1 VEFSTVNTSGD
12 LRVARG
18 LNNCRAMKRV
28 ACLLLL
34 AASTAHADGDRGY
47 GAMGISL
54 LFSAPDASIATY
66 SAEGA
71 IRIPKTPLL
80 VRGFAGIGGGN
91 NGGENTGTRIRDLR
105 VGIEADTCTSER
117 GACAFI
123 GTDLGWRFA
132 NTTFHDEEMTRDTSG
147 SLHVYRLGGDAGGD
161 FIRMRLEID
170 VTSEAAGLQ
179 LALMHRFY

>member
-1 VEFSTVNTSGD
+1 MKY
-12 LRVARG
+12 VAW
-18 LNNCRAMKRV
+18 
-28 ACLLLL
+28 LLLL
-34 AASTAHADGDRGY
+34 CTASTAHADGDRGY

-54 LFSAPDASIATY
+54 LFSAADASIATY

-71 IRIPKTPLL
+71 IRIPKTPPA
-80 VRGFAGIGGGN
+80 RGFAGIGGGN
-91 NGGENTGTRIRDLR
+91 NGGENTGTRSRDLR
-105 VGIEADTCTSER
+105 VGIEADACTSER

-123 GTDLGWRFA
+123 GTDVGWRFA

-147 SLHVYRLGGDAGGD
+147 SLLVYRLGGDAGGD

-179 LALMHRFY
+179 LALMHRFYRSL